1 MMEERRKPVLGRV
14 VPGVTPAVQRRL
26 HGFFALLQSV
36 SPSLAG
42 GLALLM
48 FMTPPRRKIDP
59 ADAPIIAL
67 AKRATMRCGGDRF
80 TVWHWEH
87 PGPTVVLLHGWGSHA
102 ARFADFV
109 APLRAA
115 GFSVIGIDAPAHGT
129 SPGRFSDLTRFRD
142 SLAEVLRAHEP
153 IHAVIGHSLGGGAV
167 LTVLA
172 ETADHHPK
180 KICLF
185 GVPSDMDYILESFA
199 MMLGLKPPALRNLRA
214 RFLRKFGRP
223 ASAISVAVA
232 APKVRIPVLVVH
244 DEDDNVAPIAQATK
258 MAEAISGAELW
269 TTRGFGHSGALRD
282 PATIQRVIEFLK
294 A

>member
-1 MMEERRKPVLGRV
+1 MIQERRKPVLGRV
-14 VPGVTPAVQRRL
+14 VPGVTPTVQRRL
-26 HGFFALLQSV
+26 RGGFALVQRFST
-36 SPSLAG
+36 PLAG
-42 GLALLM
+42 WLAFLM
-48 FMTPPRRKIDP
+48 FLKPPRRRLEP

-67 AKRATMRCGGDRF
+67 ARRTTMRCGSDRF

-87 PGPTVVLLHGWGSHA
+87 AGPTVVLLHGWGSHA
-102 ARFADFV
+102 ARFASFV
-109 APLRAA
+109 APLRDA

-129 SPGRFSDLTRFRD
+129 SPGNFSDLPRFRD

-153 IHAVIGHSLGGGAV
+153 IYAVIGHSLGGGAV

-199 MMLGLKPPALRNLRA
+199 MMLGLKPPALANLRA
-214 RFLRKFGRP
+214 RFIARFGRS
-223 ASAISVAVA
+223 ASDVSVAVA

-244 DEDDNVAPIAQATK
+244 DEEDNVAPIEQGTALAS
-258 MAEAISGAELW
+258 AIPGAVLW
-269 TTRGFGHSGALRD
+269 RTRGFGHSGALRD
-282 PATIQRVIEFLK
+282 GATIRRVVDFLRD
-294 A
+294 